1 MGWGRVIKSG
11 IVGMI
16 IFVPMAY
23 ISFRFLNLT
32 EGVTGGLL
40 ENVDDALSALSTFLG
55 VGGVIIEFLAGMLI
69 GVVLV
74 LIFPIHWCIA
84 YRPDDVGLII
94 AVVVPWIL
102 TCVIASALFAKS
114 PREAIHTSLSIGI
127 GYAIIA
133 VVLYIILMVI
143 GNVFGGGFGGL
154 LSGILDGLVIGL
166 TDLPFLLAALT
177 AILEGCLV
185 GTVFGAFIGSLRY
198 KPEGGKG
205 KKKRVK
211 VKVKTEEAA
220 EETTEMFPRETAE
233 EKIGA
238 ISTICTN
245 CGAKLTADD
254 LFCKNCGAKKR

>member
-11 IVGMI
+11 IVGML
-16 IFVPMAY
+16 IFVPMSY

-40 ENVDDALSALSTFLG
+40 ENVDDALSSISALLG
-55 VGGVIIEFLAGMLI
+55 IGGIILELIAGMLI

-74 LIFPIHWCIA
+74 LIFPIHWCIG

-94 AVVVPWIL
+94 AVALPWIL

-133 VVLYIILMVI
+133 IVLYIILVVL
-143 GNVFGGGFGGL
+143 GSALGGGIGALIIGL
-154 LSGILDGLVIGL
+154 LDGLMIGL
-166 TDLPFLLAALT
+166 TDLPFLLASLT

-185 GTVFGAFIGSLRY
+185 GTAFGAFIGSLRY
-198 KPEGGKG
+198 KPEGSKG
-205 KKKRVK
+205 KKTRVK
-211 VKVKTEEAA
+211 VKKTEEA
-220 EETTEMFPRETAE
+220 EETTEMFPRETTE
-233 EKIGA
+233 EQTVVA
-238 ISTICTN
+238 STSCSN

-254 LFCKNCGAKKR
+254 LFCKNCGAKKG